1 MTNEERQR
9 FAAEWREKY
18 PFSLEEL
25 TDCSPVAVATYRAE
39 EAVREC
45 AEAFRDR
52 VLRVLWEAIDSLSEP
67 LRGAKDSVES
77 RLEELRS
84 ARSSGPSGALSALLN
99 GDEAGIE
106 PDPEERRH
114 MRYPQVCE
122 PSYMIELLE
131 EELSHIREFI
141 NDFNHRMNELI
152 GVSEMNS
159 MYPPAPGAVG
169 KTRTDVSFGRAI
181 HELVC
186 VQLYNASP
194 KKQVNWHDVRR
205 ALEWFGHDVSKLD
218 RKDLRDIYW
227 RFRKAEPKYIP
238 AKSPI

>member
-1 MTNEERQR
+1 MTEEERQR

-25 TDCSPVAVATYRAE
+25 TDSSPAAIATFRAE

-52 VLRVLWEAIDSLSEP
+52 VLRGLYEAMDSLSEP

-99 GDEAGIE
+99 DDEAGIE
-106 PDPEERRH
+106 PYPEERRH
-114 MRYPQVCE
+114 TRYPRLCE
-122 PSYMIELLE
+122 SSYMIELFE
-131 EELSHIREFI
+131 EELRRIHEFI
-141 NDFNHRMNELI
+141 SDFNGQMNVLI
-152 GVSEMNS
+152 GASEMNPP
-159 MYPPAPGAVG
+159 YPPASGAVG
-169 KTRTDVSFGRAI
+169 KTRTDLSFGRAI
-181 HELVC
+181 HDLVC

-194 KKQVNWHDVRR
+194 KKQVNWSDVRR
-205 ALEWFGHDVSKLD
+205 ALEWLGHDVSKLD
-218 RKDLRDIYW
+218 RKDLREVYS

-238 AKSPI
+238 ATG